1 MNQKTNTPSPPPAG
15 KQSRQL
21 RLVNVLEGCA
31 YGIRQP
37 VLVALH
43 RGSSRPRPEW
53 ASIDQSIG
61 QIAQAPWQP
70 GAGDEGLVD
79 GLASRIAHLAIDGM
93 ARAGLPVFGQ
103 GRLLGVRGQGADAWE
118 FLLALPYAPDLA
130 KPCFEALAWATR
142 CVWSLIDRG
151 CSPETLGLVLAQQAA
166 LIKELGTKRQ
176 KGTNTL
182 RFLRAAH
189 EAGIPWNPVANL
201 YHQYGWGARQ
211 VWANSSILDTTS
223 GLAVTLARNKQACAL
238 VLRRAGLP
246 VPDHGLAKSLE
257 EARGIAERLGYPVVI
272 KPVNLDGGVG
282 VAAGLQNVEQLEQAW
297 VKTICHSPFILVE
310 RHQRGEDYRLI
321 VFNGRLVWAVGRQPA
336 GVTGD
341 GSLSIAELVARANL
355 DPRRGYHATA
365 TLRPLSL
372 DEEALGLLAEDGCSA
387 TTVLPAGQFA
397 RLRRASNLSSGG
409 LPVVVTDQ
417 VHPDNRLLV
426 ERAAS
431 LLRLD
436 LAGVDLIVPDI
447 TVSWRDSGGGI
458 IEVNAQ
464 PQLVAASQSHLY
476 RTILEARVTGRGR
489 IPVVVI
495 VGRDA
500 QAVAE
505 AVLQGMG
512 DLRPVTGLASRKGL
526 WLGKEFVGRAGLS
539 PFAAGRGML
548 LQRETEALVVVVDDD
563 SVLRTG
569 LPCDAYDLLVVAHPL
584 EDSAPQAAWLPRTL
598 EMMLD
603 NCVGDVLVGNQA
615 WEQAVHNQ
623 GARFKKALRVVPDA
637 EEMAVLAARRLA
649 DLAAALPKMKGQ
661 MP

>member
-1 MNQKTNTPSPPPAG
+1 M
-15 KQSRQL
+15 
-21 RLVNVLEGCA
+21 
-31 YGIRQP
+31 
-37 VLVALH
+37 
-43 RGSSRPRPEW
+43 
-53 ASIDQSIG
+53 
-61 QIAQAPWQP
+61 
-70 GAGDEGLVD
+70 D
-79 GLASRIAHLAIDGM
+79 GLAGRIAHLAIDGM
-93 ARAGLPVFGQ
+93 VQAGLPVFGK
-103 GRLLGVRGQGADAWE
+103 GRLLGVRGQGADTWE
-118 FLLALPYAPDLA
+118 CLLALPYAPDLA

-142 CVWSLIDRG
+142 CVWTLIDRG
-151 CSPETLGLVLAQQAA
+151 CSPETQGLVLAQQAA

-182 RFLRAAH
+182 RFLGAAH

-246 VPDHGLAKSLE
+246 VPDHGLAKNLE

-297 VKTICHSPFILVE
+297 AKTILHSNSILVE
-310 RHQRGEDYRLI
+310 KHQPGEDYRLI

-341 GSLSIAELVARANL
+341 GGLSIAELVARANL

-372 DEEALGLLAEDGCSA
+372 DEEALDLLAEDGYSA
-387 TTVLPAGQFA
+387 ATVLPAGQFA

-417 VHPDNRLLV
+417 VHPDNRSLV

-447 TVSWRDSGGGI
+447 TVSWRNSGGGI

-489 IPVVVI
+489 IPVVAF

-500 QAVAE
+500 LAIAE
-505 AVLQGMG
+505 GVLQGLG

-526 WLGKEFVGRAGLS
+526 WLGEEFVGRAGLS

-548 LQRETEALVVVVDDD
+548 LQRETEALLIVVDDD
-563 SVLRTG
+563 SLLRTG
-569 LPCDAYDLLVVAHPL
+569 LPCDAYDALVVAHPH
-584 EDSAPQAAWLPRTL
+584 EGPEANVAWLPRSL
-598 EMMLD
+598 EMILD
-603 NCVGDVLVGNQA
+603 NCVGDVVLS
-615 WEQAVHNQ
+615 NQ
-623 GARFKKALRVVPDA
+623 GLAHALQKMGVRFPKTLRVMPNA
-637 EEMAVLAARRLA
+637 EEMMGLVARQVA
-649 DLAAALPKMKGQ
+649 DLAAALTKRNG
-661 MP
+661 